1 MLLFLIFV
9 SSDVSLVDEVENEEN
24 TVHASAGFCDP
35 DGDDMELQ
43 LLNDEGDEAI
53 AIAKYCHENQWT
65 PNLNGPIDFQGGQI
79 FGNAKLLRK
88 VVKQYAIQEGFMLTK
103 IKNDRSRYTIKCKN
117 ETCDWR
123 FHASCLPDGLTFMI
137 RSEANSKWVSE
148 VVGTAIMANP
158 TILPKVLK
166 TELQEKYAIK
176 CDSQTIY
183 RAKKRVLKNLKVDH
197 VNSYAK
203 IRQYTNIVYSIN
215 QGTVAKVMVDH
226 SFGHIVV
233 NFRATFKNLNM
244 TGKLWA
250 ASRVGYAAGFKEV
263 IESIKNDSVK
273 EYNYLMKAGPDKWAR
288 HTFDPRIKFDHN
300 TNNMSECFN
309 SWIKDDR
316 DKPILT
322 LMESLRRKV
331 MVRFH
336 EKWEEVEKFEDGISP
351 YVRGRIND
359 NDKEGKKLHVFH
371 GRSEYHE
378 TIDKKMVVNL
388 KEKTCNCKL
397 LEISRIPCE
406 HALAAFSFNR
416 QFAHESVHW
425 YYSNEALKLTYGGN
439 INPTKKNRRR
449 EADEGPAPSKKISA
463 NCRNCGGLEHNKR
476 TCNIAG
482 TSQRKSTQTTKQPRL
497 VLQFHACCFLFC
509 LRVFRTFNIWCKFV
523 KFYLFKG

>member
-1 MLLFLIFV
+1 MLPFRIFV

-43 LLNDEGDEAI
+43 LLNDEGDKAI

-88 VVKQYAIQEGFMLTK
+88 VVKQYVIQEGFMLTK

-176 CDSQTIY
+176 CEV
-183 RAKKRVLKNLKVDH
+183 KR
-197 VNSYAK
+197 
-203 IRQYTNIVYSIN
+203 YTELRRR
-215 QGTVAKVMVDH
+215 
-226 SFGHIVV
+226 HIVA
-233 NFRATFKNLNM
+233 NFTATFKNLNM

-397 LEISRIPCE
+397 LEISGIPCE

-439 INPTKKNRRR
+439 INPVPE
-449 EADEGPAPSKKISA
+449 EALWPAFMENENIKPPIKHRKIGRQKKIGEEKLMRDLLHQKKFLPTVA
-463 NCRNCGGLEHNKR
+463 TVGKG
-476 TCNIAG
+476 NIAG

-497 VLQFHACCFLFC
+497 VTFEHES
-509 LRVFRTFNIWCKFV
+509 FNITKSHGGGRI
-523 KFYLFKG
+523 KKPPPIGSISSIK